1 MTNELDN
8 PIGTKEQPKL
18 SAGSVIVKLVEVT
31 EKQPADAK
39 KKKFKIVEVS
49 ILHQDKEELIKLSNL
64 KIKKIQ
70 GNNETITKDGIWYR
84 EDADGK
90 IDKNCNAA
98 QLLRFYNKTTLKS
111 LEGSSIT
118 TELDNAGYLTI
129 KAY

>member
-1 MTNELDN
+1 MTNELEKQ
-8 PIGTKEQPKL
+8 IGTKEQPKL
-18 SAGSVIVKLVEVT
+18 SAGSVIVKLVEVI

-49 ILHQDKEELIKLSNL
+49 ILHQDKEELIKLSNI

-84 EDADGK
+84 EDADGN

-98 QLLRFYNKTTLKS
+98 QLLKFYNKTTLKS
-111 LEGSSIT
+111 LEGSSVI
-118 TELDNAGYLTI
+118 TELDAAGYLCI

>member
-98 QLLRFYNKTTLKS
+98 QLLRFYNKKTLKS

>member
-98 QLLRFYNKTTLKS
+98 QLLRVYNKTTLKS
-111 LEGSSIT
+111 LEGSSLT
-118 TELDNAGYLTI
+118 PDLDNAGYLTI